1 MLAAAPVAL
10 RAPSAAADSSICF
23 LISTR
28 LLRVLSRN
36 QVSKKT
42 LGRRSI
48 GDCVT
53 AVAARLTTGV
63 GGLAPHRA
71 GLAPAGRH
79 TRFHDLLLNPP

>member
-1 MLAAAPVAL
+1 MAFRLHEAL
-10 RAPSAAADSSICF
+10 GTQADVVSR
-23 LISTR
+23 LQGLRSTR
-28 LLRVLSRN
+28 SRN
-36 QVSKKT
+36 
-42 LGRRSI
+42 LRI

>member
-1 MLAAAPVAL
+1 MNLDSTLAVTNTCPKDGVPLCCFEAARPTAHSLAYL
-10 RAPSAAADSSICF
+10 R
-23 LISTR
+23 
-28 LLRVLSRN
+28 
-36 QVSKKT
+36 
-42 LGRRSI
+42 I

-71 GLAPAGRH
+71 GLAPTGRH